1 MCGITGFWGRTEQG
15 SNELA
20 TRMASEIASRGPDDC
35 GVWTSGDGLALAH
48 RRLAILDLSPTG
60 HQPMISDC
68 GRFVLVYNGEI
79 YNHPDLRRDLSL
91 EFSCVNWRGSSD
103 TETLLVAIQKWGLQK
118 TLSRLNGMFAFAV
131 WDRVDREL
139 ILVRD
144 RIGEKPVYYG
154 FVNGTFLFGSQ
165 LKALTKHSSWQGEI
179 NRSALSLFMKYG
191 YIPAPLSIYDHVYKL
206 EAGHYISIKDR
217 GTVITGPTQYW
228 ALDDASSHM
237 RDTYSDNDTM
247 VVDDVEALILDS
259 IKLRLAADVPVGAF
273 LSGGIDSSTIVALAQ
288 TLSDDPI
295 KTFTIGFNE
304 PEYNEANHARKI
316 AELVGT
322 DHKEIYVSPDD
333 LLALLTNLSSIYDE
347 PFSDPSLI
355 PTLVVSELASQHV
368 TVSLSGDG
376 GDELFFGY
384 DRYKQAMHLWRVI
397 RHIPVPVRRKLARSI
412 MVEENIVL
420 QLFSLLPA
428 GLRPKYLRDRLP
440 KLARLLLSE
449 SWISFYDKVI
459 TQGNFS
465 DDLIINSPAHE
476 DYLQKNYSSENPY
489 CCPAHRATYI
499 DMSMYLPDNI
509 LVKLDRASM
518 SVGLEARVPLLDHRL
533 IELSRSLPLKY
544 KYKKGVGKWV
554 LRQVLKR
561 YIPETVTK
569 RPKQGFSVPI
579 EVWLKGPLRAWGDD
593 LLSAERLRRQGLVD
607 VKLVREMWDQHQS
620 GARRWHAQ
628 LWRLLIF
635 QIWYD
640 DNIKDLACQ
649 GD

>member
-1 MCGITGFWGRTEQG
+1 MCGITGFWGRTEVG

-35 GVWTSGDGLALAH
+35 GVWSSGDGLALAH

-60 HQPMISDC
+60 HQPMISEC

-91 EFSCVNWRGSSD
+91 EFSCINWRGSSD
-103 TETLLVAIQKWGLQK
+103 TETLLVAIQKWGLKK

-131 WDRVDREL
+131 WDCIDREL

-154 FVNGTFLFGSQ
+154 VVNGTFLFGSQ
-165 LKALTKHSSWQGEI
+165 LKALSKHSDWQGEI

-191 YIPAPLSIYDHVYKL
+191 YIPAPLSIYDNVYKL
-206 EAGHYISIKDR
+206 EAGHYVSIKDR
-217 GTVITGPTQYW
+217 GAVITGPTPYW
-228 ALDDASSHM
+228 ALDDASSHVK
-237 RDTYSDNDTM
+237 DKYLGDDAT
-247 VVDDVEALILDS
+247 VVDEVEALILDS

-288 TLSDDPI
+288 SLSDDPI

-304 PEYNEANHARKI
+304 SEYNEANHAREI
-316 AELVGT
+316 AELIGT
-322 DHKEIYVSPDD
+322 DHKEVYVTPDD
-333 LLALLTNLSSIYDE
+333 LLSLLTNLSSIYDE

-355 PTLVVSELASQHV
+355 PTLVVSELASRHV

-384 DRYKQAMHLWRVI
+384 DRYKQAMYLWRVI
-397 RHIPVPVRRKLARSI
+397 RHIPLFMRRKLARS
-412 MVEENIVL
+412 MMAEESVVL
-420 QLFSLLPA
+420 KLFSLLPA
-428 GLRPKYLRDRLP
+428 GLKPKHLQDRLP
-440 KLARLLLSE
+440 KLARILLSE

-465 DDLIINSPAHE
+465 NDLIIDSSADE
-476 DYLQKNYSSENPY
+476 GYLQKHFSSENLD
-489 CCPAHRATYI
+489 CCLANRATYI

-533 IELSRSLPLKY
+533 IELSRSIPLKY

-561 YIPETVTK
+561 YIPENITN

-579 EVWLKGPLRAWGDD
+579 EAWLKGPLMAWGDD
-593 LLSAERLRRQGLVD
+593 LLSAERLRSQGLVD
-607 VKLVREMWDQHQS
+607 VELVREMWDEHQS

-635 QIWYD
+635 QIWYN
-640 DNIKDLACQ
+640 DNIRDTVCH
-649 GD
+649 GE